1 MGIALK
7 IELIFKIYKMTTV
20 ITPIRKTE
28 IAKKSNELSKIKTII
43 FHLYP
48 GIFITLGFIVLAPFF
63 MRYGFPPQFGS
74 LIAIAVVA
82 VPLLLLHLRSVKK
95 QGGKDRITDI
105 NGLTNR
111 LPTSRLISYSLG
123 LVVFAFVIWGATQ
136 PLDAIITK
144 KKLSW
149 LPSWYTVQDFS
160 GYTKDKIMITLIL
173 NLTLNGFLAPYVEEL
188 YFRGYLLARM
198 QSFGKY
204 AFAVNTILFSLYHL
218 WQPYVYLT
226 LILSLMPMMWL
237 VWKTKDLRLAILTHS
252 LLNLVGALLA
262 FGLLNK

>member
-20 ITPIRKTE
+20 VTPIRKTE
-28 IAKKSNELSKIKTII
+28 IAKKSNELSKIKTVI

-105 NGLTNR
+105 NGLTNK
-111 LPTSRLISYSLG
+111 LPTSRLILYSFG

-144 KKLSW
+144 K
-149 LPSWYTVQDFS
+149 F
-160 GYTKDKIMITLIL
+160 L
-173 NLTLNGFLAPYVEEL
+173 N
-188 YFRGYLLARM
+188 
-198 QSFGKY
+198 
-204 AFAVNTILFSLYHL
+204 
-218 WQPYVYLT
+218 
-226 LILSLMPMMWL
+226 
-237 VWKTKDLRLAILTHS
+237 
-252 LLNLVGALLA
+252 
-262 FGLLNK
+262 

>member
-1 MGIALK
+1 
-7 IELIFKIYKMTTV
+7 MTSVVT
-20 ITPIRKTE
+20 TIRKKE
-28 IAKKSNELSKIKTII
+28 IAKKPNDLSKTKVII

-48 GIFITLGFIVLAPFF
+48 GVLITLGFIVFAPLF

-82 VPLLLLHLRSVKK
+82 VPLLLLHLHRVKK
-95 QGGKDRITDI
+95 QENKNRITDI
-105 NGLTNR
+105 NGLTNK
-111 LPTSRLISYSLG
+111 LPISRLIFYSLA
-123 LVVFAFVIWGATQ
+123 LIIFAFVIWGATQ

-144 KKLSW
+144 KILSW

-160 GYTKDKIMITLIL
+160 GYAKDKIIITLIV
-173 NLTLNGFLAPYVEEL
+173 NLVLNGFLAPYVEEL

-204 AFAVNTILFSLYHL
+204 AFVVNTILFSLYHL
-218 WQPYVYLT
+218 WQAYVYLT

-237 VWKTKDLRLAILTHS
+237 VWKTKNLQLAILTHS

>member
-95 QGGKDRITDI
+95 QEGKDRITDI
-105 NGLTNR
+105 NGLTNK
-111 LPTSRLISYSLG
+111 LPTSRLILYSFG

-144 KKLSW
+144 KILSW
-149 LPSWYTVQDFS
+149 LPLWYTVQDFS
-160 GYTKDKIMITLIL
+160 GYPKDKIIITLIL

-226 LILSLMPMMWL
+226 LILSLMPIMWL

>member
-1 MGIALK
+1 MIPVV
-7 IELIFKIYKMTTV
+7 T
-20 ITPIRKTE
+20 IRKKEKVEKTSTG
-28 IAKKSNELSKIKTII
+28 ISKIKAVI

-48 GIFITLGFIVLAPFF
+48 GIFITLGFIIFAPFF
-63 MRYGFPPQFGS
+63 MCYGFPPQFGS
-74 LIAIAVVA
+74 LVAIAVVA
-82 VPLLLLHLRSVKK
+82 VPLLLLHLHNSKK
-95 QGGKDRITDI
+95 QENKNSITDI
-105 NGLTNR
+105 NGLTNK
-111 LPTSRLISYSLG
+111 LPTSRLILYSLA
-123 LVVFAFVIWGATQ
+123 LVTFAFIIWGATQ
-136 PLDAIITK
+136 PLDAIVTK
-144 KKLSW
+144 KFLSW
-149 LPSWYTVQDFS
+149 LPSWYTVQDLS
-160 GYTKDKIMITLIL
+160 GYAKDKVVITLIL
-173 NLTLNGFLAPYVEEL
+173 NLALNGFLAPYLEEF

-204 AFAVNTILFSLYHL
+204 AFVVNTILFSLYHL